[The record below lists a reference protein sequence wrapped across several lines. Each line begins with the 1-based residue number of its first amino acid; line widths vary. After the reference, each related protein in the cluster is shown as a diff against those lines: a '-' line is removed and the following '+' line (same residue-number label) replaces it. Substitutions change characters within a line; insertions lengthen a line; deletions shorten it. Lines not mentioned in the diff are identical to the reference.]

1 MANASSPHYADP
13 GNLMRLFDFKR
24 APNPR
29 RARIFIAEK
38 GIEIPRVNVNLY
50 RMEHLSPEF
59 RTISPGCTVP
69 VLETDDGIYLTECIA
84 ICRYLERLHPEP
96 PLFGNTPSTEAL
108 VLMWN
113 NIVENE
119 GIPSIAEV
127 LRNLSPGFKD
137 RVFPGPENYAQMP
150 ELIERGRRR
159 SEQFFDRTEERLSES
174 RYLAGDAFSFADI
187 SLLAAADFAGWV
199 DINATDGRPAVERW
213 HNEVAA
219 RPSAKA

>member
-1 MANASSPHYADP
+1 
-13 GNLMRLFDFKR
+13 MRLFDFRR

-38 GIEIPRVNVNLY
+38 SIEIPQVNVNLY

-59 RTISPGCTVP
+59 RAINPGCTVP
-69 VLETDDGIYLTECIA
+69 VLETDDGIYLTECVA

-96 PLFGNTPSTEAL
+96 PLFGNNPATEAL

-119 GIPSIAEV
+119 GIPFIAEV

-137 RVFPGPENYAQMP
+137 RVFPGPENYAQIP

-159 SEQFFDRTEERLSES
+159 SEQFFNRTEEQLNES

-199 DINATDGRPAVERW
+199 DINPTDGRPAVTRW
-213 HNEVAA
+213 YNEVNA
-219 RPSAKA
+219 RPSARA